1 MKNQCIGSDFDGFLE
16 EQGILEEVEVAAVK
30 KVLAYR
36 IAEEMHKQNI
46 SRVEMAKKMETSR
59 AVLNR
64 LLDPDNGSVTL
75 RTIAKAARSVGKHLR
90 LSLE

>member
-1 MKNQCIGSDFDGFLE
+1 MKNQFIGSDFDDFLE

-30 KVLAYR
+30 KVLAYQ
-36 IAEEMHKQNI
+36 IAEEMQKQNI

-64 LLDPDNGSVTL
+64 LLDPENSSVTL
-75 RTIAKAARSVGKHLR
+75 RTMTKAAQSVGKRLR
-90 LSLE
+90 LNLE

>member
-1 MKNQCIGSDFDGFLE
+1 MKNQFIGSDFDDFLE

-30 KVLAYR
+30 KVLAYQ
-36 IAEEMHKQNI
+36 IAKEMQKQNI

-64 LLDPDNGSVTL
+64 LLDPENSSVTL
-75 RTIAKAARSVGKHLR
+75 RTMAKAAQSVGKRLR
-90 LSLE
+90 LNLE